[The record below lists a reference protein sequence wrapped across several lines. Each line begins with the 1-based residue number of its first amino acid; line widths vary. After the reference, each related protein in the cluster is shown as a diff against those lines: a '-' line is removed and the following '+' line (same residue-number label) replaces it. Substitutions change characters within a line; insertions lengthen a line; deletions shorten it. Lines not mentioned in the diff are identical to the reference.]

1 MSAKSAYEE
10 AGVNIDAGNRA
21 VDLMGAA
28 VRSTYGPEVLRGIGA
43 FGGLWDAQK
52 LRAMRA
58 PVLVAS
64 TDGVGTKTVVS
75 AAMDLYENLGQD
87 IVNHCVN
94 DILVQG
100 AEPLLFLDYVAMPAL
115 DPSKVARL
123 VSGVAAA
130 CREAGCALIGGETA
144 EMPGVYCEGQMDLV
158 GTIVGVVERDEV
170 IDGSRIFA
178 GDILYG
184 LPSSGLHTNGFSLVR
199 SIFPQE
205 RWLEYE
211 PEVGTTLG
219 EALAVPHRSYLSAYR
234 ALKGAVEIKGM
245 AHITGGGFPDN
256 LPRILPD
263 ELGAVVRRGAWEVPP
278 LFRLIEREGCVDHDE
293 MYRVFNMGIGLVLVL
308 SPNDGVKAEE
318 LLPELIC
325 MGEVIASPGQGS
337 PDNARVILA

>member
-1 MSAKSAYEE
+1 MSAKSAYEGS
-10 AGVNIDAGNRA
+10 GVNIDAGNRA

-43 FGGLWDAQK
+43 FGGLWDARK

-75 AAMDLYENLGQD
+75 AAMNLYESLGQD

-123 VSGVAAA
+123 VSGAAAA

-158 GTIVGVVERDEV
+158 GTIIGVVERDEI
-170 IDGSRIFA
+170 IDGGGIAA
-178 GDILYG
+178 GDLLYG

-199 SIFPQE
+199 RVFPKE
-205 RWLEYE
+205 RWPRHE
-211 PEVGTTLG
+211 PELGTTLG

-234 ALKGAVEIKGM
+234 ALKGAVDIKGM

-256 LPRILPD
+256 LPRVLPD
-263 ELGAVVRRGAWEVPP
+263 GLRALVRRDAWEVPP
-278 LFRLIEREGCVDHDE
+278 LFKLIEHEGGVDRDE
-293 MYRVFNMGIGLVLVL
+293 MYRVFNMGMGLVFVL
-308 SPNDGVKAEE
+308 SPNDGAKAQE
-318 LLPELIC
+318 LLPELLC
-325 MGEVIASPGQGS
+325 MGEVIRMPVDASTSGDQ
-337 PDNARVILA
+337 VVLL